1 MRTDKLIKF
10 LGFNLVQMFKN
21 ASFGDYIDWNE
32 RKKMHNPKGWMKKVL
47 VCLMI

>member
-21 ASFGDYIDWNE
+21 ASFGDDIDWNE
-32 RKKMHNPKGWMKKVL
+32 RKKMHKDWSENP
-47 VCLMI
+47 